1 MLNQERIK
9 GLSHI
14 AIVVPSL
21 EGLDKWLA
29 LFNQET
35 EKYFSEEQGVKA
47 LVIKTGEFDIE
58 FLEPIDDKSSVNT
71 FLTKNPKGGIH
82 HICFF
87 VDNLQ
92 DTLLSIKDI
101 GIRSITRK
109 EIKGLIHNTPVA
121 FLNPKDLSNI
131 LIEFEELPKGS

>member
-21 EGLDKWLA
+21 GGLDKWLA
-29 LFNQET
+29 MFNHET
-35 EKYFSEEQGVKA
+35 ENYISEEQGVKA

-58 FLEPIDDKSSVNT
+58 FLEPIDDKSSVNS

-87 VDNLQ
+87 VDNLK
-92 DTLLSIKDI
+92 DTLSSIKDI

-131 LIEFEELPKGS
+131 LIEFEELPKGR